1 MIEGFLTGLK
11 FRFRD
16 FWGGRKIWQVSL
28 FWWLDLSRVFFGVFK
43 TMSRFVVVPAYDI
56 FIWYHIETVSIQ
68 FLEIFKARKF
78 GMGFFGVL
86 LETLGIFWGFD
97 FCRSAIPPPPRSSPS
112 LVPLMGT
119 MYILFV
125 YGVSDCI
132 RLKLEFSRDTDY
144 VSFGLHDNNTKPNCA
159 VWKRCSS
166 KVNIGHNRVS
176 NTWHYCFDT
185 VNIKFGH
192 SEI

>member
-1 MIEGFLTGLK
+1 MHCDSSQYPGGGDSPDFKWRGMIEGVLTGLK

-43 TMSRFVVVPAYDI
+43 TIWRFVVVPAYDI

-86 LETLGIFWGFD
+86 LETPGIFWSFD
-97 FCRSAIPPPPRSSPS
+97 FCLPPPPSIIP
-112 LVPLMGT
+112 VTCTPNGDNV
-119 MYILFV
+119 YIVCLRCF
-125 YGVSDCI
+125 
-132 RLKLEFSRDTDY
+132 RL
-144 VSFGLHDNNTKPNCA
+144 HPA
-159 VWKRCSS
+159 
-166 KVNIGHNRVS
+166 
-176 NTWHYCFDT
+176 
-185 VNIKFGH
+185 
-192 SEI
+192 

>member
-1 MIEGFLTGLK
+1 MIEGFLAGLK

-16 FWGGRKIWQVSL
+16 FLGGRKIWQVSF

-43 TMSRFVVVPAYDI
+43 TIWRFVVVPAYDI
-56 FIWYHIETVSIQ
+56 FIWYHKETVSIQ

-78 GMGFFGVL
+78 SMGFFWVL
-86 LETLGIFWGFD
+86 SKTLGIFLGF
-97 FCRSAIPPPPRSSPS
+97 APPPRTSPS

-119 MYILFV
+119 IYILFV
-125 YGVSDCI
+125 YGVSDRI
-132 RLKLEFSRDTDY
+132 RLKLGFSRDTDY

-159 VWKRCSS
+159 VWKRCST